1 MKPLLQLVVLQQWK
15 AYISIICMLLVVL
28 FSLQWI
34 QHTMNQVF
42 SMPIAVQ
49 DLNDSAESQKIIK
62 TIEAAPFVNVKE
74 INRDEAYIEDVIK
87 KKEAIVSLTI
97 PEDFS
102 EKLSKHQMREAIKL
116 YYRDDFIGSIAQ
128 EIVSKSLY
136 EIQVP
141 YIVKKY
147 VDKNEQI
154 SIKEAIGTY
163 EKETPESKIK
173 QFAANKAQSHSVS
186 MNAIVSLI
194 LLFSSVQI
202 LLHKHIAQHA
212 PLTRMFMF
220 PSMRMKYHV
229 VYIIVHVLILLM
241 SIIGASILLQESMN
255 ITFYIICALL
265 LCVYEFGLSAI
276 LIYIKT
282 ISHKMFMTVT
292 FALTIVIIFNLIMF
306 G

>member
-1 MKPLLQLVVLQQWK
+1 MKPLLQLVVFRQWK
-15 AYISIICMLLVVL
+15 AYIGLICAIFVLLL
-28 FSLQWI
+28 SLQWI
-34 QHTMNQVF
+34 QKTMNQVF

-49 DLNDSAESQKIIK
+49 DLNDTAESHKIIK

-102 EKLSKHQMREAIKL
+102 ERLSKHQMQDVIKL

-147 VDKNEQI
+147 IDKNEQV
-154 SIKEAIGTY
+154 SIKEAIKIY

-194 LLFSSVQI
+194 LLLSSVQI

-220 PSMRMKYHV
+220 PSMRMKYHI

-241 SIIGASILLQESMN
+241 SIIGASILLKETMN
-255 ITFYIICALL
+255 YSFYIICALL
-265 LCVYEFGLSAI
+265 LCAYEFGLSAI

-292 FALTIVIIFNLIMF
+292 YTLTMIIIFNLIMF